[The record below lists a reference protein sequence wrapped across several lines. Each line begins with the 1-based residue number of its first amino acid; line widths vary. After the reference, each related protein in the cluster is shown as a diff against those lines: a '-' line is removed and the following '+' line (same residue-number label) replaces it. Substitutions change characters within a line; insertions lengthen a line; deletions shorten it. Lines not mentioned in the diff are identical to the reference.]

1 MQTILAT
8 QSTASK
14 NMPQLFQVKNGMAEQ
29 QYKEKLEVIV
39 VVYIVRYL
47 KQQSSNAKYV
57 LICYENN
64 TWHCQ
69 SWAFITVNVTV
80 Q

>member
-14 NMPQLFQVKNGMAEQ
+14 NMPQLFEVKNAMAEQ
-29 QYKEKLEVIV
+29 RYKEKLAEQIMVIV
-39 VVYIVRYL
+39 DVYIVRYL

-57 LICYENN
+57 LTCYENN
-64 TWHCQ
+64 R
-69 SWAFITVNVTV
+69 
-80 Q
+80 